1 MERTLTSAALSSMI
15 ANRADLTVLDV
26 RRRPAFE
33 ADPQMIPGALWR
45 NPEEVAIWADSL
57 NRNRSVVVYCVHGH
71 EVSQEVVGRLRAL
84 GFQAALLDGGIE
96 AWKASGRSVSRTE
109 VTTS

>member
-33 ADPQMIPGALWR
+33 ADPQRIPGALWR
-45 NPEEVAIWADSL
+45 NPEEVALWADSL